1 MLFTRMLAG
10 GILNA
15 AEVALSSHANAVVLV
30 RQVQADV
37 RVEIEAANAAVD
49 ARVELQAAGV
59 GPSEARALDLAHAN
73 PPHPRKRGAAGNH
86 CENDWIALSEPG
98 VDVH

>member
-1 MLFTRMLAG
+1 MLAG

-15 AEVALSSHANAVVLV
+15 AEVALSPHADAVVLV

-37 RVEIEAANAAVD
+37 RVEIEAADAAVD

-59 GPSEARALDLAHAN
+59 RPREARALDLAHAN
-73 PPHPRKRGAAGNH
+73 PPDPRERGAAGDH
-86 CENDWIALSEPG
+86 REDDWIALSEAG